1 MAGRSERR
9 RRERRGALHSVR
21 RGNRAPGGQ
30 EAAERSVRALPPLDA
45 TVVREKLTS
54 RRRCLGF
61 VTLPDKWAMEDVI
74 RELHKSKV
82 DGRMISVRHGMP
94 KDWQHQ
100 QPMRD
105 RVGDSGQG
113 WARTGG
119 CVVRRE
125 HPRREPYAVGGQ
137 LGTCTGCAEA
147 TLGTWRRAK
156 ACRQLPDPPRYPAR
170 RADIAGGT
178 PGCRTGSP
186 GGRTAT
192 ACTMPGGP
200 TKSLSN
206 GWQSWLGR
214 RTVVEED
221 RVCGWLVGA
230 ATGRMVLR
238 MMPTGPTRRMG
249 EVVRARVQK

>member
-1 MAGRSERR
+1 MRGDAAAKMPSRS
-9 RRERRGALHSVR
+9 L
-21 RGNRAPGGQ
+21 
-30 EAAERSVRALPPLDA
+30 AAAVPVVDGSGVRALPPLDA

-125 HPRREPYAVGGQ
+125 HPRREPYAVGRATRYMHWVRG
-137 LGTCTGCAEA
+137 GDVGHVEA
-147 TLGTWRRAK
+147 RNGMQTTARSAAVPRTEGGHCRRDAR
-156 ACRQLPDPPRYPAR
+156 AQDGVPRRENGDCVHNARPA
-170 RADIAGGT
+170 G
-178 PGCRTGSP
+178 
-186 GGRTAT
+186 
-192 ACTMPGGP
+192 
-200 TKSLSN
+200 
-206 GWQSWLGR
+206 
-214 RTVVEED
+214 EES
-221 RVCGWLVGA
+221 
-230 ATGRMVLR
+230 
-238 MMPTGPTRRMG
+238 
-249 EVVRARVQK
+249 E